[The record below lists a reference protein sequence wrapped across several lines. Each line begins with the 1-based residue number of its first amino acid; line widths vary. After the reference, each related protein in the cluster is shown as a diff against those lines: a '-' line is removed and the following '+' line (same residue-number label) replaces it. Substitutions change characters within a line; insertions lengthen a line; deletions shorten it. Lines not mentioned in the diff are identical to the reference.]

1 MRYKSV
7 CSYEWPY
14 GEGDGE
20 GEDEIYDTVEFKDE
34 ESIADPLYNYKQ
46 AHTILLTEDQTLK
59 LRDEFLGINVY
70 GKSKGK
76 RKKED
81 KKPKE
86 EKKEFLY
93 EIEGSVKESTTG
105 D

>member
-1 MRYKSV
+1 MLN
-7 CSYEWPY
+7 
-14 GEGDGE
+14 
-20 GEDEIYDTVEFKDE
+20 EDH
-34 ESIADPLYNYKQ
+34 AQ
-46 AHTILLTEDQTLK
+46 K
-59 LRDEFLGINVY
+59 LHDEFLGINVY

-86 EKKEFLY
+86 EKKEHLY
-93 EIEGSVKESTTG
+93 EIENSVKESTTG